1 MTVASAA
8 PIISRNPRK
17 TFSKNTEPGQAKM
30 SNTPS
35 RQIALGEG
43 CRTWSLKNIIPGRG
57 TFTGRSGWHR
67 RWSVN
72 VFNQVNLVK
81 AVSISFYYFLSRE
94 GLYRNCFQSFTFWL
108 IVHPKGRS
116 WGNIHKSSLSLTS
129 AFYDRRW
136 T

>member
-1 MTVASAA
+1 MTVANAA
-8 PIISRNPRK
+8 PMTSRSPLK
-17 TFSKNTEPGQAKM
+17 AFSQNTGPGQAKM
-30 SNTPS
+30 ANTPS

-43 CRTWSLKNIIPGRG
+43 CRTWSSKNIIPGRG

-67 RWSVN
+67 KWAVN

-81 AVSISFYYFLSRE
+81 AVSITFYYFLSRE
-94 GLYRNCFQSFTFWL
+94 GLYRNCFQSITFWL

-116 WGNIHKSSLSLTS
+116 RGNIHKSSLSPML
-129 AFYDRRW
+129 AFYDRSW